1 MVIAM
6 ALTASGSQEKIHLD
20 ALPYLDSEYDDP
32 AVQAM
37 VKKLIN
43 EEMAQMEPRDY
54 LAHLPPPP
62 DLANLGKSFS
72 ATTLATEMSRLAA
85 GKEQTISLDT
95 TRLECRPPPPELARD
110 STAWRKTVDN
120 TRAQLEH
127 QHGRMDNL
135 ELLQQYGPQ
144 AWLQQNAALKTMRD
158 VMVAKAEAAQSAT
171 EEVNVKRKAEQLQAA
186 PRLAQLMQAYSTS
199 LDENQQLEFACV
211 LLEGD
216 IKRLRGTATQDT
228 PDRSLTEDES
238 ATSSTAGGA
247 AEGME
252 GVQESSGA
260 AAAEAGSESSSSE
273 IQTSRMEE

>member
-1 MVIAM
+1 M
-6 ALTASGSQEKIHLD
+6 ALTAGGSQEKIHLD

-37 VKKLIN
+37 VKKLID
-43 EEMAQMEPRDY
+43 EEMAKMEPRDY

-62 DLANLGKSFS
+62 DLAQLGKSYS

-144 AWLQQNAALKTMRD
+144 AWLQQNSALKSMRD
-158 VMVAKAEAAQSAT
+158 VMVAKAEAARSAT
-171 EEVNVKRKAEQLQAA
+171 EEVNVKRKVRQLQAA
-186 PRLAQLMQAYSTS
+186 PRLAQLMQAYTTS
-199 LDENQQLEFACV
+199 LDENQQLDVACA

-216 IKRLRGTATQDT
+216 IKRLRGATQD
-228 PDRSLTEDES
+228 RSLAEDES
-238 ATSSTAGGA
+238 APSSTAGGA
-247 AEGME
+247 AEEME
-252 GVQESSGA
+252 GVQESS
-260 AAAEAGSESSSSE
+260 EAGSESSSSE